1 MECSVTQVGVSE
13 FCETLT
19 GGFTRKLARGQ
30 TPTVK
35 GVELQKNQENNN
47 TIIITITTII
57 SNGNG
62 PADSRDL
69 FFIAFVVAFVIAFV
83 MAHAITF
90 EIAFVIAFVIV
101 LLIAI

>member
-1 MECSVTQVGVSE
+1 M
-13 FCETLT
+13 
-19 GGFTRKLARGQ
+19 
-30 TPTVK
+30 K
-35 GVELQKNQENNN
+35 GVELQKNQEIKN

-83 MAHAITF
+83 MAHVMSF
-90 EIAFVIAFVIV
+90 EKAFMIAFVIV